1 MTAVYSTYRDAGE
14 LLPQGV
20 FSVLLRAFELPAVFV
35 ATGLGLLAFA
45 GLSRRIHPRL
55 GRVPQ
60 QPAALQSGLEPAPR
74 A

>member
-14 LLPQGV
+14 LLPQAV

-35 ATGLGLLAFA
+35 ASGLGLLAFG
-45 GLSRRIHPRL
+45 GLSLGIHRRL

-60 QPAALQSGLEPAPR
+60 PPAEGGESLKSLS
-74 A
+74 